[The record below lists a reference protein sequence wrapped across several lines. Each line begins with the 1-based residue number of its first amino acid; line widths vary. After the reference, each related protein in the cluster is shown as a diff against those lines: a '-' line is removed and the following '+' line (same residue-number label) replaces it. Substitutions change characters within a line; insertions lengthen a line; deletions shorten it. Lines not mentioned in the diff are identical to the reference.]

1 MSVMNDLRQAIYDVL
16 ESSKSGLSE
25 YDLNRDDGNVVVSRE
40 LMRVLQAEYNIYFT
54 ELDEPQVSLV

>member
-1 MSVMNDLRQAIYDVL
+1 MSVMNDLKQAIYDVL